1 VALPRV
7 EHRAMSVVLRPISR
21 SAAEALL
28 AGHTPDDVRV
38 ADDHPT
44 EFSVGIAENMGEA
57 SALGPFFLHRTDD
70 DVVVGEIGAGFSGPG
85 TVEIGYA
92 VVDSCQGRGYATDAV
107 RELVERLRGVA
118 GIRRVVAHA
127 PLDRPASGRVLEKAG
142 FAFAGET
149 DDEHEGATLRV
160 QRWELRTAAPASAR

>member
-1 VALPRV
+1 MGWPCGRASVACPQATPRADPLMHRAAGHAARPGPAVARAWAALDVAVPRV

-28 AGHTPDDVRV
+28 AGDTPDDVRV

-44 EFSVGIAENMGEA
+44 EFSAGIAENMGEG

-92 VVDSCQGRGYATDAV
+92 VVGSCQGRGYATDAV
-107 RELVERLRGVA
+107 RELVGRLRGVA
-118 GIRRVVAHA
+118 GI
-127 PLDRPASGRVLEKAG
+127 
-142 FAFAGET
+142 
-149 DDEHEGATLRV
+149 
-160 QRWELRTAAPASAR
+160 